1 VRVVDKPACS
11 IVYLLIVIIIIII
24 SSFIIEVVMR
34 IFHTHIT
41 LIVHYCGNIQT

>member
-1 VRVVDKPACS
+1 MRVVDKPACS
-11 IVYLLIVIIIIII
+11 IVYLLIVIIIII

-41 LIVHYCGNIQT
+41 LIVHDCGNIQT